1 MTPFRINFVNQKT
14 VNTMHTIGKKLALAT
29 LILLCSTLSFGYSPS
44 FRLAKNVDVFFSIL
58 QELDLYYVDT
68 IDHDRMI
75 TGAIDEML
83 ESLDPYTVFIPESE
97 ISDFDFTTTGQ
108 YGGIGALI
116 RKRDDARIEIIE
128 PYEGFPADRA
138 GIKSGDVVL
147 AVDNVNVTRR
157 NVSDVSAA
165 LKGENATEVTLKI
178 LTLRTQDTVSITLK
192 RAQIQL
198 PSVPYSAV
206 LDGGVGY
213 IYFATFTKDCI
224 DEVKTIIA
232 ELKKN
237 GATSLIFDL
246 RSNTGGLLDEAVKIV
261 NLFVPKGQEVV
272 SVRGRVG
279 SEVKY
284 KTKSQPLDV
293 NIPVVVLI
301 NSLSASSSE
310 IVAGALQDLDRAV
323 VIGQRSYGKGLV
335 QSVRPLIFN
344 GKLKIT
350 TAKYYTPS
358 GRCVQAID
366 YTHRNPDGS
375 VGKIPDSLVNKF
387 TTRAGRTVF
396 DGGGVTPDETLL
408 SAATPQILQRLYE
421 KNLFFDFAS
430 RFYVEND
437 TIEAPS
443 KFKLRDSDYQ
453 KFIEFVKASGFAYE
467 TTSSHALNVLI
478 ASLKKEKY
486 YDEGLEGDLQAL
498 SAKVTPDVE
507 KDLLRFKSDIA
518 NLLEAEIAFRYYYQ
532 KGRMEIN
539 TSYDQEVMRAKEILL
554 NRELYKSFLKSP
566 VVR

>member
-1 MTPFRINFVNQKT
+1 
-14 VNTMHTIGKKLALAT
+14 MHTIGKKLALAT
-29 LILLCSTLSFGYSPS
+29 LILLCTTLSFAHSPS
-44 FRLAKNVDVFFSIL
+44 FRLAKNIDVFFAIL

-68 IDHDRMI
+68 INHDRMI
-75 TGAIDEML
+75 TNAINDML
-83 ESLDPYTVFIPESE
+83 ESLDPYTVFISESE

-116 RKRDDARIEIIE
+116 RKRDDSRIEIVE
-128 PYEGFPADRA
+128 PYEGFPAERA
-138 GIKSGDVVL
+138 GLKSGDIVL
-147 AVDNVNVTRR
+147 AVDSVNVNRK

-165 LKGENATEVTLKI
+165 LKGETATEVTLKV
-178 LTLRTQDTVSITLK
+178 LKLRAQDTVSITLK
-192 RAQIQL
+192 RAQIHL

-213 IYFATFTKDCI
+213 IYFSTFTKDCVE
-224 DEVKTIIA
+224 EVKTIIA

-279 SEVKY
+279 NEVKY
-284 KTKSQPLDV
+284 KTQSRPLDV
-293 NIPVVVLI
+293 NIPVVALI
-301 NSLSASSSE
+301 NSMSASSSE

-335 QSVRPLIFN
+335 QSVRPLPFN
-344 GKLKIT
+344 EKLKIT
-350 TAKYYTPS
+350 TAKYYIPS

-375 VGKIPDSLVNKF
+375 VGKIPDSLVHKF
-387 TTRAGRTVF
+387 TTRAGRPVF
-396 DGGGVTPDETLL
+396 DGGGVTPDETLS
-408 SAATPQILQRLYE
+408 SAASPQILQRLYE
-421 KNLFFDFAS
+421 KNLLFDFAS
-430 RFYVEND
+430 RFYAEND
-437 TIEAPS
+437 TIEIPS
-443 KFKLRDSDYQ
+443 KFKLKDSDYQ
-453 KFIEFVKASGFAYE
+453 KFIEFVKEKGFAYE
-467 TTSSHALNVLI
+467 TMSSHALNVLI

-486 YDEGLEGDLQAL
+486 YDESLESDLQAL
-498 SAKVTPDVE
+498 SEKVTPNVE
-507 KDLLRFKSDIA
+507 KDLLRFKGDIV

-539 TSYDQEVMRAKEILL
+539 TFYDQEVRRAKEILL
-554 NRELYKSFLKSP
+554 NREQYQSFLKSP
-566 VVR
+566 ITQ